1 MAQAISYADIAIIGG
16 GLTGKMMS
24 LALLQSGYEICLFAP
39 EAAQKKPDRRTTTIH
54 AAGYKMLTAL
64 GVIDHLATPMVPI
77 HSINVA
83 IGPEA
88 KHQSDWLLNWHE
100 TPNQMGQIEPMAYVV
115 ENHHLDSAFDK
126 ALKANP
132 FFDNL
137 TIIKKTISAFED
149 KAENASLYD
158 DEGQAYH
165 VRLVVACD
173 GARSVMRDLA
183 GIKPREEITNQKA
196 VITNLTLETDHDFRA
211 CQRFLETGPIALMPL
226 DGKMASM
233 VWSTSEAEADR
244 LINLDDD
251 DFAQEVTS
259 AFGLEFGN
267 LRPAGDRHS
276 FALRPY
282 FNRHLSKGRLM
293 LAGDAAHAIHPLAG
307 MGYNLALADAAIL
320 LDELKIA
327 KKRGL
332 LPDHIS
338 IKNNYAKRRQPEIIA
353 MSAATSYLN
362 KALSR
367 SPNSMISRMMAT
379 GMILFDKTALKH
391 MISQIAK
398 GGKLA
403 KAPLLKGEI

>member
-1 MAQAISYADIAIIGG
+1 MAQAISHADIAIIGG

-24 LALLQSGYEICLFAP
+24 LALLQSGYDILLFAP
-39 EAAQKKPDRRTTTIH
+39 EAGQKKRDRRTTTIH
-54 AAGYKMLTAL
+54 AAGYKMLSAL
-64 GVIDHLATPMVPI
+64 GVIDHLPAPMVPI

-83 IGPEA
+83 IGPEI
-88 KHQSDWLLNWHE
+88 KNKSDWLLNWHE
-100 TPNQMGQIEPMAYVV
+100 TPTATGQIEPMAYVV
-115 ENHHLDSAFDK
+115 ENHLLDSAFDK
-126 ALKANP
+126 ALKKSA
-132 FFDNL
+132 FAKNL
-137 TIIKKTISAFED
+137 TIIKKHIASFED
-149 KAENASLYD
+149 DADKAQLYD
-158 DEGQAYH
+158 DDNHAYH
-165 VRLVVACD
+165 LHLVVACD

-183 GIKPREEITNQKA
+183 GIKPKKEITNQKA
-196 VITNLTLETDHDFRA
+196 IISNLTLETDHDFRA
-211 CQRFLETGPIALMPL
+211 CQRFLQTGPLALMPL
-226 DGKMASM
+226 GGKMASM

-244 LINLDDD
+244 LINLDDEE
-251 DFAQEVTS
+251 FAQEVTN

-267 LRPAGDRHS
+267 LHPVGDRHS

-282 FNRHLSKGRLM
+282 YNRRLSKGRLV

-320 LDELKIA
+320 LDEIKIA
-327 KKRGL
+327 KKYGL

-338 IKNNYAKRRQPEIIA
+338 ITTNYAKRRQPEIIA

-367 SPNSMISRMMAT
+367 NPHSMISRIMAT
-379 GMILFDKTALKH
+379 GMILFDKTAVKN
-391 MISQIAK
+391 MFSQIAK